1 MEPES
6 EYMAQVLE
14 QGISVDAH
22 EGHHCQRQKGHR
34 HNNDPH
40 GSIHGNEHQL
50 RISHQ
55 RYQNPCLNSISGFH
69 HTSEQLTGVG
79 VIGRNRIDIGIF
91 PFFHMPLPAAS
102 AAFGDVHDVPNGDK
116 CLPGVLVTDVQK
128 LIGVCL
134 PESGEQVLFA
144 GKQDLPC
151 SDDFIVDEM
160 DSIAVA
166 IQMSHLPIR

>member
-40 GSIHGNEHQL
+40 GSIHGNEHQFG
-50 RISHQ
+50 ISHQ
-55 RYQNPCLNSISGFH
+55 CYQNSRLNRIPGLH
-69 HTSEQLTGVG
+69 HSSKQFTGVG
-79 VIGRNRIDIGIF
+79 VVGRNCIDVGIL

-102 AAFGDVHDVPNGDK
+102 AAFGDVHDIANGDK
-116 CLPGVLVTDVQK
+116 CL
-128 LIGVCL
+128 
-134 PESGEQVLFA
+134 A
-144 GKQDLPC
+144 
-151 SDDFIVDEM
+151 
-160 DSIAVA
+160 
-166 IQMSHLPIR
+166 